1 MARTQSRTVTVL
13 RAAVPR
19 LLPIARRLLAVAGLV
34 LAGWLLGTSGQASAD
49 TTTGPAVTGTA
60 THTADQAVAG
70 LSQSLGLERQVPA
83 SEITGLPRQAVH
95 AVVRA
100 VKDGAVRQ
108 VRPPVRPMVHS
119 QRPRGRGVAS
129 EAAHK
134 PVTAGAP
141 KSHVIKVKG
150 KHTVKNKRHVERAP
164 MPVRQPY
171 SPEAGSMLPQAGGG
185 VVMGGWMAAPFRAGS
200 FVIRRP
206 VLVLAPWIGA
216 LPPVVR
222 TAADEP
228 SLSPD

>member
-1 MARTQSRTVTVL
+1 
-13 RAAVPR
+13 
-19 LLPIARRLLAVAGLV
+19 
-34 LAGWLLGTSGQASAD
+34 
-49 TTTGPAVTGTA
+49 
-60 THTADQAVAG
+60 
-70 LSQSLGLERQVPA
+70 
-83 SEITGLPRQAVH
+83 
-95 AVVRA
+95 VVKA
-100 VKDGAVRQ
+100 VKDGAVRP
-108 VRPPVRPMVHS
+108 VRRPVRPMVHS

-129 EAAHK
+129 EAVHR
-134 PVTAGAP
+134 PVTAGVP